1 MARGKAPPDEPD
13 PRVREFVSHL
23 RRLVDRSGL
32 SVAAVADRTGHSR
45 ASWARY
51 LDGRLLAPR
60 GAVVALA
67 EVTGTETGLLTAMW
81 EQAERAWSRTEGR
94 REPAA
99 DPRQPSRGPSAHAAN
114 VATETSG
121 AGGGGPHGSGTGVGP
136 GSGTGSG
143 TGFGAGPGVGSGT
156 GFGAGPGAGSGIGS
170 PTGSVPPRR
179 PTAPAG
185 PAGAPPPFPLP
196 PRRRAVL
203 IVTGVL
209 GALFV
214 IVAAVLLTDVGTDV
228 GTDARGG
235 TAAGPLTAAP
245 GTAPSTT
252 LPAGVKCTGAGCT
265 GQDPEA
271 MGCGGTSATTVSRTP
286 FGVAGLL
293 EVRHSRICG
302 AAWARIAGSGPGDT
316 LRITTGGAD
325 TSQDAVGQDAT
336 VGADPDAYS
345 PMVAVTHAA
354 DATACVTRT
363 SGARVC
369 TGGR

>member
-1 MARGKAPPDEPD
+1 L
-13 PRVREFVSHL
+13 HTH
-23 RRLVDRSGL
+23 RRLV
-32 SVAAVADRTGHSR
+32 
-45 ASWARY
+45 
-51 LDGRLLAPR
+51 
-60 GAVVALA
+60 
-67 EVTGTETGLLTAMW
+67 
-81 EQAERAWSRTEGR
+81 Q
-94 REPAA
+94 
-99 DPRQPSRGPSAHAAN
+99 
-114 VATETSG
+114 
-121 AGGGGPHGSGTGVGP
+121 
-136 GSGTGSG
+136 
-143 TGFGAGPGVGSGT
+143 
-156 GFGAGPGAGSGIGS
+156 
-170 PTGSVPPRR
+170 PPRR
-179 PTAPAG
+179 ISLRTQHRIEPVG
-185 PAGAPPPFPLP
+185 
-196 PRRRAVL
+196 RQRAHQ
-203 IVTGVL
+203 
-209 GALFV
+209 
-214 IVAAVLLTDVGTDV
+214 AA
-228 GTDARGG
+228 A
-235 TAAGPLTAAP
+235 AAP

-345 PMVAVTHAA
+345 PTVAVTHAA